1 MLPVAGGDRPGRIET
16 GCGTIW
22 STRAAAVPDL
32 SDSPVA
38 GTPYPGRV
46 RLTEFWSRMEARFGA
61 AYARSVAADYR
72 LSALGATVD
81 EALARGDEAKAV
93 WRAVCA
99 ELDVPGHL
107 R

>member
-1 MLPVAGGDRPGRIET
+1 
-16 GCGTIW
+16 
-22 STRAAAVPDL
+22 
-32 SDSPVA
+32 
-38 GTPYPGRV
+38 
-46 RLTEFWSRMEARFGA
+46 MEARFGA